1 MSRTLRLGALAVV
14 SAAAL
19 GVAGC
24 GGEDRQDEDEPSGTF
39 QVDVDAS
46 FPTRQALA
54 RGEELEIAVR
64 NTGGQ
69 PVPNVAVTVNGFE
82 RRSSQPG
89 LSDPS
94 QPVWIVDE
102 GPRGGQTAYTATWAL
117 GRIEAGQRKTFR
129 WKVTPVRAGTH
140 RIDWKVAAGLD
151 GKAKAAGAG
160 GRAPSGAFTVQ
171 VADDPPQSRVDPDT
185 GRVLRGDSAEG

>member
-1 MSRTLRLGALAVV
+1 VSRTLRLGALAVV